1 MKQNI
6 DIQNAPKQFC
16 ESITV
21 GFNKEFFVMAM
32 LNGGQGTAY
41 ALTPGHLKRLHQ
53 YLEHQMAEYEKKF
66 GKIEA
71 DEWNPNIISPIQVD
85 KK

>member
-1 MKQNI
+1 MEQQNNI
-6 DIQNAPKQFC
+6 LNAPKQFC
-16 ESITV
+16 ENITV
-21 GFNKEFFVMAM
+21 GFNKEFFVMGM
-32 LNGGQGTAY
+32 LNGGTGTAY

-53 YLEHQMAEYEKKF
+53 YLGHQMGEYEKTF

-71 DEWNPNIISPIQVD
+71 EDWNPNIVSPIQIE